1 LSRTESNPVPMREL
15 LAHEMNAHGAVEGE
29 NLTQSGPEVLI
40 SAKQAQALSMAF
52 HELATNA
59 VKHGAL
65 SVDDGQIAV
74 SWNTDP
80 SSSKTRLCIRWRET
94 GITIEGEPTRRGLGT
109 EILER
114 FIPQALNG
122 TFQRTIHRDGVECEI
137 EFALDQEFNDGKPAQ
152 M

>member
-1 LSRTESNPVPMREL
+1 
-15 LAHEMNAHGAVEGE
+15 
-29 NLTQSGPEVLI
+29 VLI

-65 SVDDGQIAV
+65 SVDNGQIAV
-74 SWNTDP
+74 SWNTVP
-80 SSSKTRLCIRWRET
+80 SGAKNQLCIRWRET

-114 FIPQALNG
+114 FIPQVLDG
-122 TFQRTIHRDGVECEI
+122 TFQRTIHRDGVECAI
-137 EFALDQEFNDGKPAQ
+137 EFPLGQEFNDRTQ
-152 M
+152 TQT